1 MRYASWEEFRSNSPV
16 VQHHLAQFATRPL
29 PDMRAADWFPIPDA
43 ALLNAE
49 ALGRPVASF
58 TLPGESPWFGIGLVL
73 PVCGVGLGTLCAI
86 ALIAEP
92 GFNELPA
99 MAFFSILLAGLGT
112 WLAFFRP
119 LRLPVTLWV
128 CENGILRQSGK
139 QFHGCLW
146 DEVSDFQV
154 DQQYRLPRFR
164 IRIRDQ
170 DAEFGTGRNPAIL
183 PIMEYIETK
192 LSAAQFL
199 PELKHIFEGECVAFG
214 QVALDR
220 AGFRGLRFFAY
231 WSEIE
236 RVVSD
241 PEFMFVIRRGQA
253 DWDKVRYGEVS
264 FPALVLAISHVMIE
278 EEKHLS

>member
-1 MRYASWEEFRSNSPV
+1 M
-16 VQHHLAQFATRPL
+16 
-29 PDMRAADWFPIPDA
+29 
-43 ALLNAE
+43 
-49 ALGRPVASF
+49 
-58 TLPGESPWFGIGLVL
+58 
-73 PVCGVGLGTLCAI
+73 
-86 ALIAEP
+86 
-92 GFNELPA
+92 
-99 MAFFSILLAGLGT
+99 
-112 WLAFFRP
+112 
-119 LRLPVTLWV
+119 PVTLWV